1 MSLFRKPKRN
11 VQQRQIDLN
20 DDDDDVK
27 TTTHDDE
34 DPSLEELQSS
44 IAKFKEKKSGKS
56 KNKKQSKVDETEAEK
71 EKKIPSQLLSFDEDL
86 LTGGQ
91 YRIYSSFAI
100 LSGSPIWLFT
110 QLLNFPFVSLP

>member
-100 LSGSPIWLFT
+100 LSGSPI
-110 QLLNFPFVSLP
+110 